1 MALTNIV
8 HGRSGAAILAAII
21 ACCSANAPAQNAVT
35 LAWDANT
42 EADLGGYKI
51 YYGTSRGTYPFIVDA
66 GNVTTQTV
74 TNLQESVT
82 YYFSATAY
90 NTAGLESDFSTEIS
104 HTITVPARAATTA
117 TLASSQNPAAPG
129 QTVVFTFT
137 VRAVEASTN
146 TPTGSVLFRIGES
159 ASAGTL
165 SAGTAIHPI
174 SSLPAGTHI
183 VTVEYAGDMNFLGV
197 TNRLS
202 PDQVVNT
209 VPIARTDQINRILPN
224 SVKVQ
229 VPNLL
234 TNDTD
239 ADGHALTL
247 SSVSPQSANGATV
260 TRRSSWI
267 YYVAPE
273 AVTNA
278 DSFTYTASDG
288 LGASVTGTV
297 NVRIVDPQPSPNV
310 TVSED
315 GGSYRIRFDG
325 TPGVT
330 YRMDFSEAVDPPAW
344 QLLGTR
350 TADEFGIFE
359 IVDTP
364 PAGTP
369 ARSYRSIALN

>member
-1 MALTNIV
+1 MAL
-8 HGRSGAAILAAII
+8 AALAAV
-21 ACCSANAPAQNAVT
+21 AALSYAPVVRAAARVT

-42 EADLGGYKI
+42 EADLGGYKV
-51 YYGTSRGTYPFIVDA
+51 YYGTSSGAYPFVVDA
-66 GNVTTQTV
+66 GNVTTQAIS
-74 TNLQESVT
+74 NLQDGVI
-82 YYFSATAY
+82 YYFAATAY
-90 NTAGLESDFSTEIS
+90 NTAGLESDFSTQIS
-104 HTITVPARAATTA
+104 HAIPVAPRAATTG
-117 TLASSQNPAAPG
+117 TIVSSSNPATPG
-129 QTVVFTFT
+129 QAVTFTFT
-137 VRAVEASTN
+137 ISAVESSTN
-146 TPTGSVLFRIGES
+146 TPTGSVVFRVGGGSSVATLVNGVATQS
-159 ASAGTL
+159 ASAL
-165 SAGTAIHPI
+165 LAGAHTVTA
-174 SSLPAGTHI
+174 
-183 VTVEYAGDMNFLGV
+183 EYAGDMNFLGV

-202 PDQVVNT
+202 PDQVINT
-209 VPIARTDQINRILPN
+209 APIARTDQINRILPN

-229 VPNLL
+229 VPILL

-239 ADGHALTL
+239 ADGHVLTL

-278 DSFTYTASDG
+278 DSFTYTANDG
-288 LGASVTGTV
+288 FGATVTGTV
-297 NVRIVDPQPSPNV
+297 NVRIVDPEPSPNV

-325 TPGVT
+325 TPGVA
-330 YRMDFSEAVDPPAW
+330 YRIDFSEAVDPPVW
-344 QLLGTR
+344 QTLGTR

-369 ARSYRSIALN
+369 AKTYRSIAMN